1 MRRMHDTR
9 FEKEVQKKME
19 ELAFSPS
26 AAVWEKVEREINAE
40 KRRRFPIFWLFF
52 FGALLTAGAAGIY
65 FVTPPKSPQAAT
77 IPASPATATIS
88 APPIA
93 RMIPPTAVTIPS
105 ATAPTPSATATVQ
118 PATASIPSV
127 TSTAPSSTATVPP
140 VTTSTPSTAATRA
153 PTPSAITATPS
164 AAEPTPTGQTG
175 QSTRF
180 TGNTGRRHQLTA
192 ASDQP
197 NTTGD
202 RPKPASAEQQHQFYA
217 SAQQPGGSQSQP
229 ASDQPAGSP
238 PQPASSPSQPAG
250 AQPAASPRETTLSSS
265 PITKHIVSIGQRNN
279 PDASLI
285 KTLAYSRTTSSPQ
298 KIQLSPQPRW
308 EAGFTAGVGLSSQN
322 QSFFKETTLQP
333 GLSFGAGVLAY
344 RPLSRKLSVSVGLD
358 LHYYSTQIK
367 SQEKTLAY
375 NTASAV
381 PGSLFYVS
389 AVTSP
394 AASRSLAFYAYSST
408 SVTFTNRYYFLE
420 LPVAVQWQLNHS
432 KARPLFWETGL
443 TASYLVS
450 SNALYYDS
458 NAGAYYKDGGVA
470 NSVQLSASTAILFG
484 LPLWGG
490 RLQVGPQWQYSFT
503 NLLNTQITTAQHLW
517 YGGLKINFIPGR
529 GKKK

>member
-1 MRRMHDTR
+1 MHDTR

-65 FVTPPKSPQAAT
+65 FVTPPKSPRAAT

-105 ATAPTPSATATVQ
+105 ATATVQ
-118 PATASIPSV
+118 PATASTPS
-127 TSTAPSSTATVPP
+127 AIATVP
-140 VTTSTPSTAATRA
+140 TTTASTPSTAATRA
-153 PTPSAITATPS
+153 TTRSAITATPS
-164 AAEPTPTGQTG
+164 AAEPTPAGQTSH
-175 QSTRF
+175 STRF
-180 TGNTGRRHQLTA
+180 TGNTNRGQQLTA

-197 NTTGD
+197 NTTGY
-202 RPKPASAEQQHQFYA
+202 RPKPASASQQHQSYA
-217 SAQQPGGSQSQP
+217 SAQQPAGSQSQL
-229 ASDQPAGSP
+229 AGSP
-238 PQPASSPSQPAG
+238 QQPASSPYQPAG

-517 YGGLKINFIPGR
+517 YGGLKINFIPGK